1 MIFFTSP
8 LLTGRGGEVSTPGES
23 VLRQE
28 GPRQT
33 LKLPH
38 HFICSTSGATCQRS
52 LPGWGGEDGSEA
64 APIYKRDADIGW
76 KWWKR

>member
-1 MIFFTSP
+1 MDKYEEVSGKCGYRQGSVDMIFFTSP

-28 GPRQT
+28 GARQT

-38 HFICSTSGATCQRS
+38 HFICSTS
-52 LPGWGGEDGSEA
+52 
-64 APIYKRDADIGW
+64 
-76 KWWKR
+76 